1 MTKPDQEFLYPI
13 YKKRKTSGVVIK
25 FDGLKSGVVIEKGS
39 APLSIGEVRYDW
51 IARTNDNHW
60 QDWTPPEKPKTKTVY
75 EWMVFDGENW
85 SVRAEPRTEH
95 DADQYF
101 KCFVACAKTGRSWGV
116 PV

>member
-13 YKKRKTSGVVIK
+13 YKKSSITGVVIK

-39 APLSIGEVRYDW
+39 SPLSIGEFRYDW
-51 IARTNDNHW
+51 IAHTSGLW
-60 QDWTPPEKPKTKTVY
+60 EDWTPPEEPKTKTVY

-85 SVRAEPRTEH
+85 SVRYELRTEH

-101 KCFVACAKTGRSWGV
+101 KCFVACAKTGRSWEV